1 MNREILWRRNNKY
14 KKEFEE
20 YLLNTKV
27 SKPYKYNRFYELR
40 QDYSYEEVL
49 VMERVKSNRWGGR
62 RKISELLE
70 KRLAWS
76 FAQWYTCREVQWFFW
91 VSSSSV
97 YIAYSKYKKWLINIY
112 D

>member
-14 KKEFEE
+14 KKEFEQ

-49 VMERVKSNRWGGR
+49 VMERVKSNRWWWR
-62 RKISELLE
+62 KKISDTLE
-70 KRLAWS
+70 KRIASS
-76 FAQWYTCREVQWFFW
+76 FSQWYSLKEVGECHL
-91 VSSSSV
+91 VSSSTV
-97 YIAYSKYKKWLINIY
+97 FKIYSKFRKWLINIY
-112 D
+112 G